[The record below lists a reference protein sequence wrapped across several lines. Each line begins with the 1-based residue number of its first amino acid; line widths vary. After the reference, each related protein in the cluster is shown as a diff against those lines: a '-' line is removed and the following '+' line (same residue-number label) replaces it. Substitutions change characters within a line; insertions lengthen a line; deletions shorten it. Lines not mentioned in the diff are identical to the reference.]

1 MTCAFPPPLIS
12 LPMPP
17 STTLTF
23 VLLAL
28 AICAVWLKPVAV
40 TARIAAAPWMVLF
53 AAAVVSGLI
62 SGVLHA
68 PALIALAAFAAAAW
82 LTVGARQ
89 KYLRVLFGIVTL
101 LLGFAL
107 AIHRLPG
114 FNNPVVIAGAMF
126 SPDAARF
133 TQYANFDKGTVGL
146 MLLAFLC
153 SRMRAWAELSGVLK
167 QTLPVLT
174 VTLVAVLGA
183 AAGVGFVHPQFKL
196 PEVTLLFLAVNLF
209 FTVIAEEAFFR
220 DFIQARIAASLTRV
234 RHGGLIA
241 AACSALLFGA
251 AHLAGDPVY
260 ALLAFIAGLGY
271 AYAYYK
277 TQRVE
282 APILIHIALNI
293 VHFVGFTYPYI
304 K

>member
-1 MTCAFPPPLIS
+1 MPSSIS
-12 LPMPP
+12 H
-17 STTLTF
+17 TLT
-23 VLLAL
+23 LLTFLLLGL
-28 AICAVWLKPVAV
+28 AICSVWLKPVSF
-40 TARIAAAPWMVLF
+40 AANAKATPWMALF
-53 AAAVVSGLI
+53 AAAVI
-62 SGVLHA
+62 SGWAAGVLYA
-68 PALIALAAFAAAAW
+68 PAVIALAAFAACAW
-82 LTVGARQ
+82 LAATAQQ
-89 KYLRVLFGIVTL
+89 KTMRVVFGLLTL

-114 FNNPVVIAGAMF
+114 FNNPIVIAGAMF

-146 MLLAFLC
+146 MLLALLC
-153 SRMRAWAELSGVLK
+153 NRVRTRAEMRDVLNK
-167 QTLPVLT
+167 TLPVLAL
-174 VTLVAVLGA
+174 TLIAVLA
-183 AAGVGFVHPQFKL
+183 TAVGIGLVHPDVKL

-220 DFIQARIAASLTRV
+220 GFIQARIAASLTSV

-251 AHLAGDPVY
+251 AHLAGGPAY

-271 AYAYYK
+271 AYAYHK
-277 TQRVE
+277 TQRIE
-282 APILIHIALNI
+282 APILIHIALNA
-293 VHFVGFTYPYI
+293 VHFIGFTYPYI